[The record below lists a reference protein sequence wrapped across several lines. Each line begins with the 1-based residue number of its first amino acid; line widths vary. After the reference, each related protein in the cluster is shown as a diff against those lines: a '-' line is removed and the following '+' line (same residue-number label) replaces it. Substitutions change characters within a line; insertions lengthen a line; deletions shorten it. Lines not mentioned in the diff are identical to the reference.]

1 MSFPRLGM
9 MIAIGGLLA
18 LAGCHRNAAG
28 EGPME
33 RTGSALDRAGADT
46 GQALGRA
53 ATSTGNALNRA
64 GEDTG
69 AALNRT
75 GNWIRNRTQ

>member
-1 MSFPRLGM
+1 MRFPK
-9 MIAIGGLLA
+9 LA
-18 LAGCHRNAAG
+18 LMAACGMLALGGCSRNAAG
-28 EGPME
+28 EGPMQ
-33 RTGSALDRAGADT
+33 RTGAALDRAGTDT

-53 ATSTGNALNRA
+53 ADSTGNALNRA

-69 AALNRT
+69 AAMNRT

>member
-1 MSFPRLGM
+1 MNFPKLAP
-9 MIAIGGLLA
+9 IAICGLLA
-18 LAGCHRNAAG
+18 LTGCQRNAEGA
-28 EGPME
+28 GPMQ
-33 RTGSALDRAGADT
+33 RTGSALDRAGTDT

-53 ATSTGNALNRA
+53 ADSTGNALNRA

>member
-1 MSFPRLGM
+1 MNLSKLG
-9 MIAIGGLLA
+9 LA
-18 LAGCHRNAAG
+18 LAVCGVLALPGCQRNAVG

-33 RTGSALDRAGADT
+33 RTGVALDRAGNDT

-53 ATSTGNALNRA
+53 ANSTGNALNRA

>member
-1 MSFPRLGM
+1 MSFPKRGLIVLG
-9 MIAIGGLLA
+9 AILA
-18 LAGCHRNAAG
+18 LCGCHRNAEG
-28 EGPME
+28 EGPMQ
-33 RTGSALDRAGADT
+33 RTGSALDRAGTDT
-46 GQALGRA
+46 GRALGRA
-53 ATSTGNALNRA
+53 ADSTGNALNRA

>member
-1 MSFPRLGM
+1 MNFPKLGV
-9 MIAIGGLLA
+9 IAIGGLLA
-18 LAGCHRNAAG
+18 LAGCQRNAGG
-28 EGPME
+28 EGPMQ
-33 RTGSALDRAGADT
+33 RTGAALDRAGTDT

-53 ATSTGNALNRA
+53 AGSTGNALDRA

>member
-1 MSFPRLGM
+1 MRFPKLALM
-9 MIAIGGLLA
+9 AACSLLA
-18 LAGCHRNAAG
+18 LAGCQRNAGG
-28 EGPME
+28 EGPMQ
-33 RTGSALDRAGADT
+33 RTGVALDRAGTDT

-53 ATSTGNALNRA
+53 ADSTGHALNRA

-75 GNWIRNRTQ
+75 GNWIRNRTP